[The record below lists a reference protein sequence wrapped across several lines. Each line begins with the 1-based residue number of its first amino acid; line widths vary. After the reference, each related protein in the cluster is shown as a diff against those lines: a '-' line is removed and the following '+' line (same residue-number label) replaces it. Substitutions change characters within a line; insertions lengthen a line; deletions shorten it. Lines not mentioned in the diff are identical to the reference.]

1 VAKNEDFIVSIGA
14 DSGPFFDELLK
25 VKRGLVDALSPK
37 QLNLQFKDAVIG
49 DLKRVAKEAG
59 QIKFDTIGTNLY
71 KTLSTSIDEAFAPRA
86 SRLEVI
92 PSRNADTGRFQR
104 GGTDVVA
111 SDKEQQAAIVAS
123 MRARYAE
130 EDVLRERSYQGAKT
144 RNEFELQQNETL
156 RRAEL
161 AGLKQ
166 AILARDELSKIDQ
179 ERINQLPRLRYALY
193 DVANSLNT
201 MSDATLGV
209 ISATVKLNAEYE
221 TAFTSIQRTTMAT
234 EPMLKSLEGQLLNLA
249 RQIPLTFGDITT
261 IGSLGAQLG
270 IADGDIAG
278 FTKTVAEFAATT
290 NVSVESAAESFGA
303 LGNLLD
309 ISAGQYANL
318 GSSIAYVGIN
328 SAATET
334 QVLSVVTAISA
345 VATSAGMSEDYVIG
359 LSGALASLKVPAE
372 QSRGALTRVF
382 QEINR
387 AAVAG
392 GEDMARYAAIIG
404 TTTEEA
410 SRLATTDI
418 ETFFNKFLAGLGSMD
433 TQQLTSALDAL
444 NLSDIRVTNT
454 LTRLSQNLDVTQ
466 QNLDNAA
473 YGFQNAGLISELYAK
488 KVEDL
493 ASKLQLLQNSAA
505 ELGSTIGGV
514 FSPII
519 GAIVDDITASIQSL
533 TDALGTDAGQ
543 RFVAIVGSI
552 TALIG
557 VLTLVAS
564 KAALARAA
572 IAAFET
578 AINVMGLQT
587 ATKGFAGFAAAIA
600 GVTTST
606 NMSAAAIRNWRI
618 ALASTGIGVL
628 ILALGQLSA
637 AYQESANSAENAFLK
652 YMGDTAGLTDAL
664 IADTNAYNSAVAAG
678 NTSAA
683 NSFAKVTYAAD
694 GTKTKM
700 SEAQQQVAYTAEA
713 LGMMLPSSVGVATSA
728 LEYNTRAIGDNTIAW
743 AQNQLMKSEEFQ
755 KLAGNEDFVN
765 FVKKTGFNLME
776 QLKIQQEQGSEAA
789 YQYYVSI
796 AQAAY
801 DGGKIS
807 IDEVGRVDSVL
818 ASQLRGTSETI
829 TASTD
834 PTSYAMSY
842 LFQGLG
848 QAITQGATWVL
859 AQLGDFG
866 KGIADFLYT
875 ISGGSVN
882 LTGAV
887 NSLVKTG
894 EGFLNQAAILPIELP
909 KATSALTDMENGF
922 TGAGNAAGSAS
933 QKIRTLVDYANDLS
947 TVWSRAFDIRFS
959 AGSALDE
966 INKSWQDMAQSIS
979 DANKEIDDLNTSIGE
994 LTADKA
1000 LQEYFLQV
1008 AEAQGDMIS
1017 AARIRANLAKINSQL
1032 TDQQE
1037 QLADAQANASKTL
1050 VGNSAAAI
1058 ANRKTIR
1065 DMVQGYQSY
1074 IQSLASSGASQE
1086 ELSAATTQ
1094 AQADFIAQATQL
1106 GYNSDE
1112 LGTYAVAF
1120 DDVSTAIDNVPRDI
1134 TVTANTNPALQALN
1148 EYEAKLRE
1156 MSGKTYSGGTV
1167 SSPNFGNNARMQE
1180 LEALIARYSAWATQ
1194 LANSRNIPGADK
1206 ALDAVRRYSEE
1217 LVSLRGYATG
1227 GYTGAGGMYEVAGV
1241 VHRGEY
1247 VVPKSEV
1254 NQATGLPYWMS
1265 QAPKFYSGGSTTS
1278 SNSGG
1283 NMMVSLSPEDRSILR
1298 SAGGSGNIVLYADSR
1313 ELARSVN
1320 DGNRQIV
1327 AQGGRP

>member
-1 VAKNEDFIVSIGA
+1 MANNEDFIVSIGA

-37 QLNLQFKDAVIG
+37 QLNLQFKDAVVG
-49 DLKRVAKEAG
+49 DLKRIAKEAG

-71 KTLSTSIDEAFAPRA
+71 KTLSTSIDEAFAPRP
-86 SRLEVI
+86 SRLQVI
-92 PSRNADTGRFQR
+92 PGRNADTGRFQR
-104 GGTDVVA
+104 SGTDVVA
-111 SDKEQQAAIVAS
+111 SDREQQAAIVAS

-130 EDVLRERSYQGAKT
+130 QDVLEERAYQGAKT
-144 RNEFELQQNETL
+144 RNEFMVQQTENL

-201 MSDATLGV
+201 MSMATLGV
-209 ISATVKLNAEYE
+209 ITATVKLNAEYE
-221 TAFTSIQRTTMAT
+221 TAFTNIQRTTMAT
-234 EPMLKSLEGQLLNLA
+234 APMLKSLEGQLLNLA
-249 RQIPLTFGDITT
+249 RQIPLTFADIST

-309 ISAGQYANL
+309 ISADQYANL

-418 ETFFNKFLAGLGSMD
+418 ETFFNKFLAGLGSLD
-433 TQQLTSALDAL
+433 AQQLTSTLDAL
-444 NLSDIRVTNT
+444 SLSDIRVTNT
-454 LTRLSQNLDVTQ
+454 LTRLSQNLDVTRE
-466 QNLDNAA
+466 NLDNATF
-473 YGFQNAGLISELYAK
+473 GFQNAGLISELYGK

-493 ASKLQLLQNSAA
+493 ASKLQILANSAN

-514 FSPII
+514 FTPMVA
-519 GAIVDDITASIQSL
+519 AIVDNITASIQSL

-587 ATKGFAGFAAAIA
+587 ATKGFAGFAAAIM
-600 GVTTST
+600 GVSTAT
-606 NMSAAAIRNWRI
+606 NMSATAIRNWRI
-618 ALASTGIGVL
+618 ALASTGIGAV
-628 ILALGQLSA
+628 ILALTQLSL

-664 IADTNAYNSAVAAG
+664 VADTNAYNSAIASGNAAASSSFTKVSYAAAG
-678 NTSAA
+678 M
-683 NSFAKVTYAAD
+683 NS
-694 GTKTKM
+694 KM
-700 SEAQQQVAYTAEA
+700 SEAQKQVAYTAEA
-713 LGMMLPSSVGVATSA
+713 LGIMIPSGVGVATSA

-765 FVKKTGFNLME
+765 FVKKTGFDLAE

-789 YQYYVSI
+789 YQYYVNI

-801 DGGKIS
+801 DGGRLS
-807 IDEVGRVDSVL
+807 IDEIGRVDSVL

-834 PTSYAMSY
+834 PTSMAMSY

-859 AQLGDFG
+859 SQLGDFG
-866 KGIADFLYT
+866 KAIADFLYS
-875 ISGGSVN
+875 ISGGAVN

-887 NSLVKTG
+887 TSLVNMN
-894 EGFLNQAAILPIELP
+894 EGFLNQAAIMPIELP
-909 KATSALTDMENGF
+909 KATNALGDMEGGF
-922 TGAGNAAGSAS
+922 TGAGDAAGGAS

-959 AGSALDE
+959 VASSLDD
-966 INKSWQDMAQSIS
+966 INSSWQDMAQSIA
-979 DANKEIDDLNTSIGE
+979 DANKEIDDLNVTIGE

-1032 TDQQE
+1032 TEQQE
-1037 QLADAQANASKTL
+1037 QLSDAQSKSSKTL

-1065 DMVQGYQSY
+1065 DMVQGYQTY

-1086 ELSAATTQ
+1086 ELTAATQQ

-1106 GYNSDE
+1106 GFNSEE
-1112 LGTYAVAF
+1112 LGTYSAAF
-1120 DDVSTAIDNVPRDI
+1120 DDVTVAIENVPRDI

-1167 SSPNFGNNARMQE
+1167 ASPNYGNNARITQ
-1180 LEALIARYSAWATQ
+1180 LESLIESYSAYARE
-1194 LANSRNIPGADK
+1194 LARMNNGRGALSVMDS
-1206 ALDAVRRYSEE
+1206 VERYRVE
-1217 LVSLRGYATG
+1217 LTGLRGYADG
-1227 GYTGAGGMYEVAGV
+1227 GYTGSGGKYQVAGV
-1241 VHRGEY
+1241 VHKGEY
-1247 VVPKSEV
+1247 VVPKQDV
-1254 NQATGLPYWMS
+1254 NQTTGLPYFMS
-1265 QAPKFYSGGSTTS
+1265 QAPKFYSGGATTG
-1278 SNSGG
+1278 NGQG
-1283 NMMVSLSPEDRSILR
+1283 NMMVMLSPEDRALIR
-1298 SAGGSGNIVLYADSR
+1298 NVGGSGNIVLYADSK

-1327 AQGGRP
+1327 ASGGRP